1 MVDDDDGESSFKR
14 PGAVPFN
21 WEIRPG
27 IPKTRDP
34 TPDDGY
40 DVPTLLQPPKKLS
53 PLQLKQLPPSS
64 SSSPP
69 SSPRPRAV
77 SPFAPPPPYVKA
89 RPRPA
94 SSGPP
99 SPYWRSSSARV
110 SGSALPRW
118 RLLKSMIGG
127 MKKKSKS
134 RDVRK
139 NGDEDSASS
148 ESGEFYETG
157 TTFSPSEGGSSRGS
171 VATSWSSSSSSSSPS
186 LKRNESDLNSS
197 ERKVML
203 MMARAHLG

>member
-27 IPKTRDP
+27 IPKTRDL
-34 TPDDGY
+34 TPDGGY

-89 RPRPA
+89 KPRPA

-118 RLLKSMIGG
+118 RLLKSLIG

-139 NGDEDSASS
+139 NGDEDSTSS

-157 TTFSPSEGGSSRGS
+157 TTFSPSEGGSSKGS